1 MRASALRSSLVCS
14 HKARTAG
21 GTLLKMWILG
31 GILMPMGATD
41 SLEFLIDK
49 LKGTKSNA
57 DFFDSMNQ

>member
-1 MRASALRSSLVCS
+1 MVCS
-14 HKARTAG
+14 HEARTAG
-21 GTLLKMWILG
+21 GTLCEMWVLG
-31 GILMPMGATD
+31 CILMPMGASD